1 MYYKYT
7 LLKDLPDAKAGTS
20 WTLHEPPEE
29 LKKKYH
35 DIFSD
40 KTISVRNENQFI
52 NLKTETL
59 KNPEWFKREID
70 ERFLMEIKCP
80 TCGETHGRMY
90 TTKEYKYVW
99 DDDAHENVFSVW
111 FEFACGHGTCKIFTE
126 NYYR

>member
-35 DIFSD
+35 YIFSD

-52 NLKTETL
+52 DLKTETL
-59 KNPEWFKREID
+59 KNPEWFKKEID
-70 ERFLMEIKCP
+70 ERFLM
-80 TCGETHGRMY
+80 
-90 TTKEYKYVW
+90 
-99 DDDAHENVFSVW
+99 
-111 FEFACGHGTCKIFTE
+111 
-126 NYYR
+126 